1 MDFVHKHG
9 KVAVFS
15 RSAPIWCL
23 FYQLCPLKPIIP
35 PPHWAWA
42 FGRIFTH
49 VRRVSARALAAP
61 GRATA
66 QCPVPAAR
74 DYCVI
79 KSRKDILKMFFPPFL
94 DWASV
99 VYPVC
104 ISQYVWPMFRLTS
117 VQCLSF
123 LLGSSDPCLGRASY
137 SLDWTPRPGALSAL
151 SLASSQ
157 HTHTITHPRTH
168 EKKTQKYPIHE
179 KWEGKSQC
187 SQSAGAVEAWYW
199 PRECA

>member
-1 MDFVHKHG
+1 M
-9 KVAVFS
+9 
-15 RSAPIWCL
+15 L
-23 FYQLCPLKPIIP
+23 PLPL
-35 PPHWAWA
+35 WA
-42 FGRIFTH
+42 FRRIFTH

-79 KSRKDILKMFFPPFL
+79 KSRKDILEMFFPPFL

-151 SLASSQ
+151 SLWPARNIHTPSHTQGHTRKKNSKISYPWKVGGKKSVQSIRGSWGIILAPRVCLGVVTDSSL
-157 HTHTITHPRTH
+157 R
-168 EKKTQKYPIHE
+168 
-179 KWEGKSQC
+179 WSLGF
-187 SQSAGAVEAWYW
+187 
-199 PRECA
+199 